1 MTSSKPLILLLALAS
16 ALPGRAGDKA
26 TLEPGPAEPNPDSWT
41 FKLASPIWL
50 ASAWGTTGR
59 GGKDAHVDLSA
70 TTILRH
76 VTFTT
81 SLSAEVRKD
90 RLGIYADYLYLGDQ
104 AGVYTP
110 GLVSKLDLRFTETIA
125 DLDASW
131 RVIETPRGWVDLLA
145 GMRYMNIYSRLQLHP
160 DNADIDSTSV
170 RLVDTALADVERTL
184 DKALR
189 GVLDGKNPTLP
200 VPPLTSGLEQKIVD
214 AVRAA
219 KQDPELAAAIASG
232 IRERIAAAKARVA
245 SNIAQILRRN
255 LSRAFSLN
263 QDWLDPYLGL
273 RARYN
278 LTPALYVTAKADVG
292 GFSAGSRVSVEAIG
306 AIGYQITRNIWAEA
320 GYKYLYV
327 DYHHDTF
334 TYDISNG
341 GALVTI
347 GVNF

>member
-1 MTSSKPLILLLALAS
+1 MTSPKPLVLLFALAF
-16 ALPGRAGDKA
+16 AVPGKAGDKTA
-26 TLEPGPAEPNPDSWT
+26 VEPTPTEPQPGSWT

-50 ASAWGTTGR
+50 ASAWGTTGL
-59 GGKDAHVDLSA
+59 GGKDAHVDMSA
-70 TTILRH
+70 ATILKH

-81 SLSAEVRKD
+81 SLSAEARKD

-104 AGVYTP
+104 AGVYTS
-110 GLVSKLDLRFTETIA
+110 GLVSKMDLKFTETIA

-145 GMRYMNIYSRLQLHP
+145 GVRYMNIYSRLQLHP
-160 DNADIDSTSV
+160 NDGNIDSTSA

-184 DKALR
+184 DKALK
-189 GVLDGKNPTLP
+189 GVLDGKDPTLP
-200 VPPLTSGLEQKIVD
+200 VPPLSGSLEQKIVD

-245 SNIAQILRRN
+245 GNIAQILRRN

-278 LTPALYVTAKADVG
+278 LTPALYLTAKADVG
-292 GFSAGSRVSVEAIG
+292 GFSVGSRVSVEAIA
-306 AIGYQITRNIWAEA
+306 AIGYQMTRSISAEA

-327 DYHHDTF
+327 DYHHDSF
-334 TYDISNG
+334 VYNISNG

-347 GVNF
+347 GINF